1 MANSVNQSRNQPT
14 WPLGFIAVPTP
25 GTTVGLMSLVDA
37 NNTMS
42 PGYIPS
48 PGHEGSE
55 YTVRFRSIWFQ
66 GQGNNAAIT
75 PNTGNVYI
83 IQPGNGSSNK
93 ADLGA
98 IVGIIP
104 AGGGSFSLPQS
115 LGSSGLQLS
124 PYLYR
129 LDADV
134 AGEGAIV
141 VGVQPQGN

>member
-14 WPLGFIAVPTP
+14 WPLGFIQVTANGTP
-25 GTTVGLMSLVDA
+25 VGLMSLVDA

-42 PGYIPS
+42 PNYVPA
-48 PGHEGSE
+48 PGNPGSE
-55 YTVRFRSIWFQ
+55 YTPRFRSIWFQ
-66 GQGNNAAIT
+66 GQGNNAAVA

-83 IQPGNGSSNK
+83 IQPGNGSNNK

-104 AGGGSFSLPQS
+104 AGGGTFSLPLS
-115 LGSSGLQLS
+115 LGSAGMQIS
-124 PYLYR
+124 PYAYK

-134 AGEGAIV
+134 NGEGAIV